1 MNGEV
6 LAVAGAIGLLLPLVQ
21 SIIQKP
27 YWSPRVKA
35 ILAVVFAI
43 VGGVAGY
50 VITNGLSEFDINDPI
65 KIATWVAGVYVA
77 STTLYARLLRPV
89 GATDYLEQRVL
100 ARRAA
105 PDTEGGPVG

>member
-6 LAVAGAIGLLLPLVQ
+6 LAVAGAIGLLLPLAQ

-27 YWSPRVKA
+27 YWSPRAKA
-35 ILAVVFAI
+35 ILAVAFAV

-50 VITNGLSEFDINDPI
+50 VITNGLEFDINDPI
-65 KIATWVAGVYVA
+65 KIAAWVAGVYVA

-105 PDTEGGPVG
+105 PDTEDGPVG